1 MGDILPLAERFLNE
15 YSQRTGKSVRRIST
29 PAIDLLSQY
38 HWPGNVRELASC
50 MERAATLCDEAVV
63 RTYHLPPTL
72 QTGESSGTEP
82 SLSFGE
88 AVAKFEEE
96 LLVEALKK
104 ARGNMYQAA
113 RDLRESYRVVNYK
126 VKKHGIDPKRFTPGR
141 RG

>member
-1 MGDILPLAERFLNE
+1 MGNALIDGKAGETLLLLGNEAIARGALEAGVRFVTC
-15 YSQRTGKSVRRIST
+15 YPGT
-29 PAIDLLSQY
+29 PSSEVPDAFF
-38 HWPGNVRELASC
+38 R

-104 ARGNMYQAA
+104 ARGNMMP
-113 RDLRESYRVVNYK
+113 S
-126 VKKHGIDPKRFTPGR
+126 GIQVSVTRLKPLL
-141 RG
+141 